1 MHVYMWS
8 VAAGFSMQLCSPA
21 WIGVPQDDSQLSSVP
36 CGLTTIIANDEILFI
51 QAARKLAVTEVDL
64 ERAEAR
70 LEAAEA

>member
-1 MHVYMWS
+1 MYVFYVCTFLIFLLS
-8 VAAGFSMQLCSPA
+8 DYNSITVLNNP
-21 WIGVPQDDSQLSSVP
+21 SQLRYMTQ
-36 CGLTTIIANDEILFI
+36 LTVSTLCVVFL